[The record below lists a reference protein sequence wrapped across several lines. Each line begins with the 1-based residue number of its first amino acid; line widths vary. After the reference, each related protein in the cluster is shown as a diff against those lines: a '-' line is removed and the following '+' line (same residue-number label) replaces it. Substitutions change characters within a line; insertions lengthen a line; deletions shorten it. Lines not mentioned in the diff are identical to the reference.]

1 MLHKRNMQANHNKT
15 IVVGGWLSG
24 KCHQIW

>member
-1 MLHKRNMQANHNKT
+1 MQANHNKT